1 MESKP
6 IAFRQSTKKA
16 ITTEYDA
23 RKENRVSCSRLDGV
37 SASVL
42 ARYGNASQE
51 HLILTVQKLHGR
63 LSRLSANLRALRS
76 ENHYL
81 QRENNALERESFSL
95 RSANRMLL
103 LEVENLREELEDLAP
118 DTDEEREYATISLSD
133 AQFEALVRDSLKQL
147 FGGRTTRS
155 QNYYSP
161 YLLTTDESL
170 DARLVEALNAH
181 DDPYL
186 DSPLTTP
193 PSSPPS
199 SPDVRSSVIT
209 ELMED
214 IPELNLPRSSTTDS
228 TPHRRNTS
236 RNKKKGHERRKAR
249 RKLGDV
255 LVFAKDPRRLKEHK
269 IRLTTLS
276 RAAPVSTEIQDSH
289 LHPTSSGYLGT
300 QRPLPERRS
309 YSKDELLAMGFQLH
323 PHNPDSTCPILHAE
337 TGSVTGLIV
346 PGPRSTDPGSQSWDE
361 TIAECTAM
369 IERLRPRCNFKPPRP
384 TPKQKKMAES
394 GSPIENLEHER
405 RGNFKFLNY
414 GISYGNG
421 QTVMASL
428 IGQYSNLHLPFSK
441 CVFAAFTVNFGPET
455 ICHPH
460 LDLKNLAYGWCAITA
475 LGDFDWRC
483 GGHLVLWDLK
493 LVIEF
498 PPGTTIFIPSAL
510 ITHSNTSI
518 SPGEK
523 RYSFTLYSAGGLFRW
538 VEHGFV
544 TEKIYQATLAKAQA
558 LVAGVSRW
566 VSGFALFS
574 TLSELKESVPGLLS
588 DK

>member
-421 QTVMASL
+421 QTQPLMLSQTPKNQQVLDEIRFSSCFIRLASFISCVFLAWAPRLFLYYVQVMASL

-460 LDLKNLAYGWCAITA
+460 LDLKNLAYGWCADNTA

-498 PPGTTIFIPSAL
+498 PLEPPSL
-510 ITHSNTSI
+510 
-518 SPGEK
+518 SP
-523 RYSFTLYSAGGLFRW
+523 L
-538 VEHGFV
+538 
-544 TEKIYQATLAKAQA
+544 
-558 LVAGVSRW
+558 
-566 VSGFALFS
+566 
-574 TLSELKESVPGLLS
+574 P
-588 DK
+588 